1 MPGKKDSDYDTLEQF
16 RKYVSADLSDGRTKS
31 AIALKRIRKGLQDN
45 DNAALSEIL
54 INVISINLHIEKR
67 MTDQLMQDNA
77 LTDDEG
83 NLLPAISR
91 DLLKLRDS
99 TLKYLKM
106 LQSMQNK
113 GKNADKSTIWD
124 LIDG

>member
-1 MPGKKDSDYDTLEQF
+1 MPGKKDSEYDTLEQF
-16 RKYVSADLSDGRTKS
+16 RKYVSADLSDKRTKA
-31 AIALKRIRKGLQDN
+31 AISLKRIRQGLQNN
-45 DNAALSEIL
+45 DNAALQEIL
-54 INVISINLHIEKR
+54 INVISINLHVEKR

-83 NLLPAISR
+83 NLLPAISK
-91 DLLKLRDS
+91 DLLKLRDN

-113 GKNADKSTIWD
+113 NNTSKDSMWD
-124 LIDG
+124 LIDD

>member
-1 MPGKKDSDYDTLEQF
+1 MPGKKDSEYDTLEQF
-16 RKYVSADLSDGRTKS
+16 RKYVSADLSDKRTKA
-31 AIALKRIRKGLQDN
+31 AISLKRIRQGLQNN
-45 DNAALSEIL
+45 DNAALQEIL
-54 INVISINLHIEKR
+54 INVISINLHVEKR

-83 NLLPAISR
+83 NLLPAISK
-91 DLLKLRDS
+91 DLLKLREN

-113 GKNADKSTIWD
+113 NNTSKDSMWD
-124 LIDG
+124 LIDD